1 MTKEEFNNLLKVYTL
16 DIVRR
21 MIDPNAENPLQPTL
35 PIAITREEMGHM
47 SHEIIH
53 PFSPMTDD
61 WRFLEPD
68 AEIEWEIKRIK
79 DDDLEVDAWSVCR
92 VII

>member
-1 MTKEEFNNLLKVYTL
+1 
-16 DIVRR
+16 
-21 MIDPNAENPLQPTL
+21 
-35 PIAITREEMGHM
+35 M
-47 SHEIIH
+47 SHEIVH

-79 DDDLEVDAWSVCR
+79 DGDLEVDAWSVCR